1 MSWILLKND
10 NTLLEVSGIWRFLI
24 VLDHVLDWF
33 VIKFCSC
40 FLNLKSLYWNVRCEV
55 PYGRIMT
62 LCLGARKMWKFLNR
76 DGVCGHICS
85 ATCKILQGKLS
96 IDLIRFYKRKYMKIN
111 FLLHFEIFL
120 WAQLWSHIHTHMKD
134 MDKMEIIRFNLLLER
149 VIFFITWVF

>member
-10 NTLLEVSGIWRFLI
+10 NTLLEVSGIWRFLT

-40 FLNLKSLYWNVRCEV
+40 FLNLKSLYWNLRCEV

-62 LCLGARKMWKFLNR
+62 LCLRARKMWKFLNR

-111 FLLHFEIFL
+111 FFCSILKYFSELNYEATYTHIWKIWTRWKLLGLTYF
-120 WAQLWSHIHTHMKD
+120 
-134 MDKMEIIRFNLLLER
+134 
-149 VIFFITWVF
+149 

>member
-1 MSWILLKND
+1 MQLATLKLKVSWILLKND
-10 NTLLEVSGIWRFLI
+10 NTLLEVSGIWRFLT

-40 FLNLKSLYWNVRCEV
+40 FLNLKSLYWNLRCEV

-62 LCLGARKMWKFLNR
+62 LCLRARKMWKFLNR

-111 FLLHFEIFL
+111 FFAPFWNISLSSIMKP
-120 WAQLWSHIHTHMKD
+120 HTHTY
-134 MDKMEIIRFNLLLER
+134 ER
-149 VIFFITWVF
+149 YGQDGNY